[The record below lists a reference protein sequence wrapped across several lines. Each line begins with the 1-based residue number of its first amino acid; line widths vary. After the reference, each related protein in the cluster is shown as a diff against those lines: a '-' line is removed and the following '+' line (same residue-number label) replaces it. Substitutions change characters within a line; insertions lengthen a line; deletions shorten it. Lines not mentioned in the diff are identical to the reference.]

1 MALIA
6 LSEQKSNII
15 QDLIMTEY
23 QSFKKR
29 ITELIP
35 RMDTE
40 LIILEFQTMKDK
52 WSGST
57 TLRISYKRNLETDI
71 DTKKKRLYEKYKM
84 LPSEIDDRT
93 LRFKAL
99 GAYLKDITEL
109 SQGPDVEHI
118 SGSAEPSQ
126 EHQYASTQ

>member
-1 MALIA
+1 M
-6 LSEQKSNII
+6 SNNI

-23 QSFKKR
+23 QSFKKK
-29 ITELIP
+29 IAELIP
-35 RMDTE
+35 RMDTD
-40 LIILEFQTMKDK
+40 LILEILKFQTMKDE
-52 WSGST
+52 WPGSV
-57 TLRISYKRNLETDI
+57 TLRIKYKRNLETDI

-99 GAYLKDITEL
+99 GVYLKDITEL
-109 SQGPDVEHI
+109 SQDPDVEHI

-126 EHQYASTQ
+126 KDQYASAQ

>member
-1 MALIA
+1 MR
-6 LSEQKSNII
+6 NNI

-35 RMDTE
+35 RMDTD
-40 LIILEFQTMKDK
+40 LILEILKFQTMKDK
-52 WSGST
+52 WPGSV
-57 TLRISYKRNLETDI
+57 TLRIKYKRNLETDI

-99 GAYLKDITEL
+99 GVYLKDITEL
-109 SQGPDVEHI
+109 SQDPDVEHI

-126 EHQYASTQ
+126 KDQYASAQ